1 MILKSGSNG
10 ICNHC
15 ISNFEYRN
23 DLDEREKT
31 YYKDVIETRKRSLNF
46 DLNKEYLCIQ
56 NNCKQKIKKDKMLLI
71 H

>member
-10 ICNHC
+10 ICNHY

-31 YYKDVIETRKRSLNF
+31 YFKDVIEKRKRKLTF
-46 DLNKEYLCIQ
+46 DLNNEYLCIQ
-56 NNCKQKIKKDKMLLI
+56 NNCK
-71 H
+71 

>member
-1 MILKSGSNG
+1 MILKSGSG

-15 ISNFEYRN
+15 ISSLEYRT

-31 YYKDVIETRKRSLNF
+31 YFKDVIEKRKRKLNF

-56 NNCKQKIKKDKMLLI
+56 NNCKQKYQKR
-71 H
+71 

>member
-1 MILKSGSNG
+1 MILKSGIG

-15 ISNFEYRN
+15 ISNFEYRT

-31 YYKDVIETRKRSLNF
+31 YFNDVIEKRKRKLNF

-56 NNCKQKIKKDKMLLI
+56 NTCK
-71 H
+71 